1 MRSTGIL
8 SIVVALTLGA
18 AVFVLTLGAA
28 GAAHAQGIPNTVPP
42 TSSAGG
48 PPPAA
53 GAQAT
58 TTGGMTLSAPSPS
71 GATSTGSSAPV
82 PGGIVGKP
90 EGAPADQGLYL
101 GGTAEDEGSAEEP
114 SSRFAG
120 GNPPDT
126 HVVRTGDTL
135 WDICTYYFNNPWQW
149 PKVWSYNPTITNPHW
164 IYPGDVVRLYPAGQE
179 SAPVATGDDQKAA
192 KQPSELG
199 IGRSMGTSA
208 GPARNASLR
217 QIAFVDDEEL
227 KYAGT
232 INGSPEEKVMLSP
245 GDEVYVDYPEGKPPQ
260 IGQRYAVY
268 SSAETIKHPESK
280 EVVGAYIT
288 LHGEV
293 RITEVKKG
301 RRARAMLT
309 YATDVIERG
318 MRVGPTRTQFKDVA
332 PRPAERDLE
341 GVIIAMLGMDQI
353 IGERMVIFIDRGADD
368 GLKPGNQMRVLRRG
382 DAYVGKMGPSGNAG
396 QDDRRYPD
404 NDLGQIIV
412 VEVGKKSSIAFVTHT
427 NHEVEIGDHVVMR
440 TAR

>member
-1 MRSTGIL
+1 MRSKGIL
-8 SIVVALTLGA
+8 TTA
-18 AVFVLTLGAA
+18 AVFALGLGAA
-28 GAAHAQGIPNTVPP
+28 GAAQAQGIPNSVTP
-42 TSSAGG
+42 TSNAGG
-48 PPPAA
+48 PPPSASSTA
-53 GAQAT
+53 GAS
-58 TTGGMTLSAPSPS
+58 GGMTLSAPSPS
-71 GATSTGSSAPV
+71 GQTATGSAPV
-82 PGGIVGKP
+82 PGGIDGKP
-90 EGAPADQGLYL
+90 GAEGAPADQGLYF
-101 GGTAEDEGSAEEP
+101 GGASGDSDEGVVDDQ
-114 SSRFAG
+114 SSRRAA

-164 IYPGDVVRLYPAGQE
+164 IYPGDVVRLYPASQDV
-179 SAPVATGDDQKAA
+179 APAATGDDQKAV
-192 KQPSELG
+192 KQPSEMG
-199 IGRSMGTSA
+199 VSRSMGSSA
-208 GPARNASLR
+208 PPARNASLR

-268 SSAETIKHPESK
+268 SSAETIKHPDTK
-280 EVVGAYIT
+280 QVVGAYIT

-318 MRVGPTRTQFKDVA
+318 MRVGPTRTQFKDVPA
-332 PRPAERDLE
+332 RPAERDLE

-353 IGERMVIFIDRGADD
+353 SGDHMVIFIDRGIDD
-368 GLKPGNQMRVLRRG
+368 GLKPGNQLRVLRRG
-382 DAYVGKMGPSGNAG
+382 DAYSTKMGPSGNAG
-396 QDDRRYPD
+396 QDDRRFPD
-404 NDLGQIIV
+404 NDLGQLIV
-412 VEVGKKSSIAFVTHT
+412 VEVGKKSSIAFLTRT
-427 NHEVEIGDHVVMR
+427 SHEVEIGDHVVMR
-440 TAR
+440 AAK